1 MVVDRGQMDIKFLK
15 DIFDGAV
22 LAEFEECG
30 VINGLQ
36 SRAKY
41 YRKY

>member
-1 MVVDRGQMDIKFLK
+1 MDIKFLEE
-15 DIFDGAV
+15 IFNGTV

-30 VINGLQ
+30 VIEGLQ

-41 YRKY
+41 YRKYLLIGS